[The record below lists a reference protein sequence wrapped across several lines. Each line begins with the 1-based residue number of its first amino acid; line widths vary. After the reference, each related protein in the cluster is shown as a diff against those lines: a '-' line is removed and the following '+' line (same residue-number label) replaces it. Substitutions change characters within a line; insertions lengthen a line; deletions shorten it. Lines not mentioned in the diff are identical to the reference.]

1 MSASGIAGLR
11 SHDDHGGAEDH
22 GGTRMNDGNGHPNTK
37 NLDSHGSAEMT
48 TDIADVLAKL
58 NDLDRVLPRSIE
70 DWVAD
75 RDRDGLDVPEI
86 LKTRL
91 AEKARLRRIYRDSLR
106 TPESQVEPGDAASD

>member
-1 MSASGIAGLR
+1 
-11 SHDDHGGAEDH
+11 
-22 GGTRMNDGNGHPNTK
+22 MNDGNGHPNTK
-37 NLDSHGSAEMT
+37 ILDSHGSAEMT

-75 RDRDGLDVPEI
+75 RDLDGLDVPEI

-106 TPESQVEPGDAASD
+106 TPESQVEPGDTDSD